1 MPDVREF
8 VVGFISVI
16 IGIVVGVTLIPVIN
30 SAITGANLTGT
41 QATLAGLIPLL
52 VVVGLVTYSVKSLI

>member
-1 MPDVREF
+1 MPEVREF

-30 SAITGANLTGT
+30 TAIQNANLTGT
-41 QATLAGLIPLL
+41 QATLAGLIPLM
-52 VVVGLVTYSVKSLI
+52 VVIGLVTYSIKSMI